1 MGDSDGDS
9 PFSITANV
17 AGVLTFVVAIAAAVY
32 ARLTYLR
39 NSDDEYM
46 RVKQSLAWY
55 KTEST
60 WLGDL
65 LQAQKTA
72 ADTSPYYIKGRREDQ
87 MFAFVMDDVLNLERR
102 LLEIISD
109 IEVKAATAMQSNNW
123 TVLPRTKAGR
133 PSVALE
139 WLSVR
144 GKAMEL
150 VRQREALTTRVQFL
164 HLSMISSRMG
174 AVEHR
179 LRRAETSGL
188 SETQTR
194 VNSFN

>member
-1 MGDSDGDS
+1 MADGDGDS
-9 PFSITANV
+9 PFSITANI
-17 AGVLTFVVAIAAAVY
+17 AGLLTFVVAIAAAIY

-39 NSDDEYM
+39 NSDEEYM

-65 LQAQKTA
+65 LQAQKS
-72 ADTSPYYIKGRREDQ
+72 TSETPYYTKGRREEQ
-87 MFAFVMDDVLNLERR
+87 MFAFVMDDLLNLEQR

-109 IEVKAATAMQSNNW
+109 IEVKAATAMRSSTW
-123 TVLPRTKAGR
+123 TILPRTKAGR
-133 PSVALE
+133 PSVPLE

-164 HLSMISSRMG
+164 HLSMISSRMS
-174 AVEHR
+174 AVEYR